1 MTQVSKK
8 FFKKDIENR
17 VYEVLLESIA
27 SATSKGSVAILLE
40 DLLSPTEKL
49 MLAKRLSIALLLTK
63 GYNQRA
69 VSNILNVGLE
79 TINRVSRSMQ
89 KGAGGYAQVTRAI
102 IQNEKLTSFLQ
113 KIDDT
118 LADILPPRH
127 RDWSSWRRE
136 RWEAKVKATKP
147 F

>member
-8 FFKKDIENR
+8 FLKKDIEAR

-27 SATSKGSVAILLE
+27 TATSKGSVAIFLD

-49 MLAKRLSIALLLTK
+49 MLAKRLSIALLLSK
-63 GYNQRA
+63 GYNQRS
-69 VSNILNVGLE
+69 VCSILKVGLE
-79 TINRVSRSMQ
+79 TVNRVSRSMQ
-89 KGAGGYAQVTRAI
+89 KGSGGYAQVTKTI
-102 IQNEKLTSFLQ
+102 IQNEKLKSFLQ

-118 LADILPPRH
+118 LADILPPSH
-127 RDWSSWRRE
+127 RNWSSWRRE
-136 RWEAKVKATKP
+136 RWEEKVKATKP

>member
-1 MTQVSKK
+1 MTQVSKRVL
-8 FFKKDIENR
+8 KKDIEDR
-17 VYEVLLESIA
+17 VYDVLLESVA
-27 SATSKGSVAILLE
+27 SATSKGSVASLLE

-69 VSNILNVGLE
+69 VTNILNVGLE
-79 TINRVSRSMQ
+79 TVSRVSRSMQ
-89 KGAGGYAQVTRAI
+89 KGSGGYAQVAKAI
-102 IQNEKLTSFLQ
+102 IQNEKLKSFLQ

-136 RWEAKVKATKP
+136 RWEAKVNATKP